1 MLSERLTVVGN
12 VDPDGRAVVQQ
23 LLDEQV
29 IESAWYGESVAST
42 NSLALEQS
50 ASDSLHACPR
60 LVLTDA
66 QTAGRGRRGRHWLSS
81 DQTLTFSLV
90 LDGPAEPR
98 GINMLS
104 LAVGV
109 GIARSLEFDF
119 APLLTRLKWPND
131 VYAGGGKVAGILLE
145 TAGSV
150 GNRVIAGIGLNVG
163 APPELSAELSDSL
176 QAAPVCSL
184 NQATGRN
191 LKRYDCFVSLVR
203 HLVTTLRA
211 GDDVA
216 DEFRSRC
223 MLSGEMIRF
232 QERSV
237 DREGLCMGIDD
248 HGELIVQLETETR
261 TLRSGEV
268 QMIRQ
273 RKKT

>member
-1 MLSERLTVVGN
+1 MSHEHLMVVGN
-12 VDPDGRAVVQQ
+12 VDPAGRAAVNQ
-23 LLDEQV
+23 LLNERV
-29 IESAWYGESVAST
+29 IESAWYGESTLST

-50 ASDSLHACPR
+50 ASDSRPACPR

-131 VYAGGGKVAGILLE
+131 VYVGGGKVAGILLE

-150 GNRVIAGIGLNVG
+150 GNSVIAGIGLNVG
-163 APPELSAELSDSL
+163 APPELSDSL
-176 QAAPVCSL
+176 QAAPACSL

-191 LKRYDCFVSLVR
+191 LKRYDCFVSLVQ

-232 QERSV
+232 QEGSV

-273 RKKT
+273 RKKTS